1 MSDYF
6 LALTDH
12 YKQVRAR
19 LNGAPPPAP
28 APLTI
33 PTGWDVVEPE
43 PAPVP
48 DLPVMPLPP
57 PAPLPPDPMAGAG
70 CSPDTKAAILP
81 VLERHC
87 LTWAQVVEYNNT
99 RPRIRARAEVYVL
112 LRERGWSY
120 WQIARLVGGRDHT
133 TIINSVQRYQR
144 GAYR

>member
-12 YKQVRAR
+12 YKAVRAR
-19 LNGAPPPAP
+19 LAGSRPAP

-43 PAPVP
+43 PEPVP
-48 DLPVMPLPP
+48 DLP
-57 PAPLPPDPMAGAG
+57 ATPLPPDPMAGAG

-81 VLERHC
+81 VLERHSM
-87 LTWAQVVEYNNT
+87 TWAQIIERNNT
-99 RPRIRARAEVYVL
+99 RPRIRARSEVYVL
-112 LRERGWSY
+112 LRERGWTY
-120 WQIARLVGGRDHT
+120 WQIAKLVGGRDHT
-133 TIINSVQRYQR
+133 TIVNSVQRYQK